1 MGLMNILAVGA
12 HIDDS
17 ELACGG
23 TLAKAVHLGH
33 TVKIIAVTDSSY
45 TNYRGDLLRTREAAL
60 DEGRNA
66 VRCLGVADFEVLN
79 YPTKDVPYSA
89 ALVEELNAK
98 IDEFNP
104 DIIFTHWPHDSHKS
118 HNNTALATLAAGRYC
133 NSILLFEPIGPA
145 GRSIQS
151 FRPQVYVDIS
161 DFIEQKMAA
170 VRAHQSE
177 LAKYGKAWIDAVHGR
192 AHLRGFD
199 MGVEYAEVF
208 EAARLELYLEAQSER
223 KKRQAH
229 ELPHLRPRDPA
240 NDFIASQDSLEIQ
253 NGTAGGRKLAKG
265 RGRRGRTHAKEI
277 STRGGPR

>member
-1 MGLMNILAVGA
+1 MNILAVGA

-45 TNYRGDLLRTREAAL
+45 TNYRGELLRAREVAL
-60 DEGRNA
+60 AEGRNA
-66 VRCLGVADFEVLN
+66 ARCLGVDDFEVLN

-98 IDEFNP
+98 IDAFNP
-104 DIIFTHWPHDSHKS
+104 DMIFTHWPHDSHKS

-177 LAKYGKAWIDAVHGR
+177 FVKYGKAWVDAVHGR
-192 AHLRGFD
+192 AHLRGFE

-208 EAARLELYLEAQSER
+208 EAARLELYLEALSER
-223 KKRQAH
+223 KKRQVQ
-229 ELPHLRPRDPA
+229 ELPHLRPRVPE
-240 NDFIASQDSLEIQ
+240 NGFKASQAPLARE
-253 NGTAGGRKLAKG
+253 NGVVGSRKLA
-265 RGRRGRTHAKEI
+265 RGQERRGLARTQKKSLPGVAPSK
-277 STRGGPR
+277 

>member
-1 MGLMNILAVGA
+1 MNILAVGA

-33 TVKIIAVTDSSY
+33 TVKMIAVTDSSY
-45 TNYRGDLLRTREAAL
+45 TNYRGELLRAREVAL
-60 DEGRNA
+60 EEGRSA
-66 VRCLGVADFEVLN
+66 ARCLGVADFEVLN

-98 IDEFNP
+98 IDAFNP
-104 DIIFTHWPHDSHKS
+104 DMIFTHWPHDSHKS

-170 VRAHQSE
+170 VKAHQSE
-177 LAKYGKAWIDAVHGR
+177 FVKYGKAWVDAVHGR
-192 AHLRGFD
+192 AHLRGFE

-229 ELPHLRPRDPA
+229 ELPHLRPRGRDNGFTAP
-240 NDFIASQDSLEIQ
+240 QEPLEMKD
-253 NGTAGGRKLAKG
+253 GTAG
-265 RGRRGRTHAKEI
+265 RGRAVKGQERRVL
-277 STRGGPR
+277 TRAPKKSL